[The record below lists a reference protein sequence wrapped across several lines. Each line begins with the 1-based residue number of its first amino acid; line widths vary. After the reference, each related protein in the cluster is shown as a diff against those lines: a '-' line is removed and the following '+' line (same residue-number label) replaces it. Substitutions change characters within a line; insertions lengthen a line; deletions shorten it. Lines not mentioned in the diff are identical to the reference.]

1 MPSEVHSKVGEA
13 MTIREQLSV
22 ERQKQRG
29 EELRRQ
35 LHSTRLKLERITR
48 DLIELYGE
56 DYEQDNA

>member
-1 MPSEVHSKVGEA
+1 